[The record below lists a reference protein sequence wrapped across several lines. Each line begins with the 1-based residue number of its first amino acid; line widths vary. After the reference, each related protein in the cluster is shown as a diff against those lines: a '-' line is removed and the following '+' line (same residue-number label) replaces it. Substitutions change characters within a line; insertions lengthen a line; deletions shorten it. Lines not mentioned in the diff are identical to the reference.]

1 MSPARRLGRVEQ
13 FLRNQ
18 ALALAVCAL
27 TAMINIAIRSY
38 AKLPGGCIDTR
49 LVLAFPA
56 GPVAG
61 WPAITTP
68 VGKSGS
74 VCGPVRCC
82 ARMATKGPLPTV
94 RPPARGAGFDPLQLQ
109 RLLKSAP
116 ESRHPAAF
124 DIAVSMSANE
134 VVHFQSCRRD
144 LAISCRLRMI
154 APTPSNWKSIHVVA

>member
-1 MSPARRLGRVEQ
+1 MPPVCVGVVPSRRRPSNSGASGLGCVR
-13 FLRNQ
+13 
-18 ALALAVCAL
+18 
-27 TAMINIAIRSY
+27 
-38 AKLPGGCIDTR
+38 LPGGCIDTR
-49 LVLAFPA
+49 LVIAFPA

-61 WPAITTP
+61 RPVITTP

-74 VCGPVRCC
+74 VCGLVRCC
-82 ARMATKGPLPTV
+82 AGELQKPLPTV